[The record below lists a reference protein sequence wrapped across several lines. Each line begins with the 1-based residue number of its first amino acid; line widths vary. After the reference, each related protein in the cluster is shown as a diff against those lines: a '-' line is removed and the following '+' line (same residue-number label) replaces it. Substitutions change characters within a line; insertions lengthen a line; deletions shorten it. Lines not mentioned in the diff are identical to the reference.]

1 MVRLICI
8 DVDGT
13 LVGSSGTVLPETWA
27 AADRARAAGIH
38 LAICSGRPAF
48 GLSRGYAERLDP
60 AGWHV
65 FQNGAS
71 IVHLAAHRSLSSTLM
86 PEHVAFLVERARN
99 TGWTLELYT
108 DTEYAVEST
117 TPRARAHADL
127 LGVPFAPRPFSS
139 LTDPIVRAQWLLPL
153 DLESVALAE
162 PVPGIEMT
170 PSTSPVMPDTCFV
183 NMTARGVNKARA
195 VRVIAAEYGVPLDQ
209 TMFVGDGRND
219 LDAMREV
226 GWAIAMANAEPELH
240 EVARHV
246 VSHVDDAG
254 LAEALDMA
262 LGAHG
267 AAPGGR

>member
-13 LVGSSGTVLPETWA
+13 LVGSSGTVLAESWA
-27 AADRARAAGIH
+27 AAARAREAGIH

-48 GLSRGYAERLDP
+48 GLARGYAERLDP

-71 IVHLAAHRSLSSTLM
+71 IVHLAQHRSLSSTLV
-86 PEHVAFLVERARN
+86 PETIAYLVERARS
-99 TGWTLELYT
+99 TGWILELYT

-117 TPRARAHADL
+117 APRARAHAGL
-127 LGVPFAPRPFSS
+127 LGVPFAPRPFAS

-153 DLESVALAE
+153 GGEREALLE

-183 NMTARGVNKARA
+183 NMTALGVNKARA
-195 VRVIAAEYGVPLDQ
+195 VRAVAAEYGIPLDQ

-226 GWAIAMANAEPELH
+226 GWAIAMANADPELH
-240 EVARHV
+240 DVARHV

-254 LAEALDMA
+254 LAEALEMA
-262 LGAHG
+262 IGTRDLSASGS
-267 AAPGGR
+267 